1 MTVQPQ
7 YLPTPVPTPPPN
19 AGLAASSSLI
29 NKKKQPQP
37 PYLPNRHDY
46 KPTHPDLFQI
56 EFGPEGE
63 EFGSCL
69 RAQKAFKRGDILCPI
84 RNTLPGIKAYS
95 SVQVLPDPPLVSETA
110 STSAPADRRHI
121 ELNSDLLYV
130 NHSCDPN
137 VVFDVSGKE
146 AQPDEEDASG
156 KWEGRWRVRAEKDIA
171 AGEILTFA
179 YFSTEWDMD
188 QPFSCLCGT
197 ERCIRTIQGAKDI
210 EPSILNGYFVND
222 HIKRMKEAQQK
233 KA

>member
-7 YLPTPVPTPPPN
+7 YLPTPVPTPPPR
-19 AGLAASSSLI
+19 GLVDSGASLI
-29 NKKKQPQP
+29 NKKKQPTP

-46 KPTHPDLFQI
+46 KPTHPDLFKI

-69 RAQKAFKRGDILCPI
+69 RAQKAFKRGDTLCPI

-95 SVQVLPDPPLVSETA
+95 SVQVLPDPPLA
-110 STSAPADRRHI
+110 SAPSSPDERRHI

-137 VVFDVSGKE
+137 VVFDVNGQE
-146 AQPDEEDASG
+146 AQPAQEDATG
-156 KWEGRWRVRAEKDIA
+156 KWEGRWRVRAERDIA
-171 AGEILTFA
+171 VGEILTFA

-197 ERCIRTIQGAKDI
+197 ERCIRTIKGAKDI
-210 EPSILNGYFVND
+210 DQSVLATYFVND
-222 HIKRMKEAQQK
+222 HIKAMKEEQSKSTQ
-233 KA
+233 